1 MALKVLK
8 AHVAYSDK
16 GRPLQTELGQVFE
29 ESPWDLSTTK
39 IFLARG
45 YIEEVLLEAA
55 APKVELVEEAVEEE
69 EAEDLSSLSK
79 TKLIELAEE
88 RGLDSTGTKKKLLAR
103 LQGE

>member
-8 AHVAYSDK
+8 ANVAYSVK
-16 GRPLQTELGQVFE
+16 GRPLQTELNQVFE

-45 YIEEVLLEAA
+45 YIEEVVLEAA
-55 APKVELVEEAVEEE
+55 APKVEVVEAVE

>member
-1 MALKVLK
+1 MKTEE
-8 AHVAYSDK
+8 
-16 GRPLQTELGQVFE
+16 GQTFD

-45 YIEEVLLEAA
+45 YVEELLKAA
-55 APKVELVEEAVEEE
+55 APKVELVEEA
-69 EAEDLSSLSK
+69 EAEDLSSLPK

>member
-1 MALKVLK
+1 MVLKVLK
-8 AHVAYSDK
+8 ADLTYSLV
-16 GRPLQTELGQVFE
+16 GRPMKAELGQLFD
-29 ESPWDLSTTK
+29 ESPWPLSETK

-45 YIEEVLLEAA
+45 YLEVVLEAA
-55 APKVELVEEAVEEE
+55 APKVEVVEA
-69 EAEDLSSLSK
+69 EAEDLTELSK